1 MMELCMALIGAAL
14 FILAWGFIQLCEGL
28 GK

>member
-1 MMELCMALIGAAL
+1 MLELCMVLIGAVL
-14 FILAWGFIQLCEGL
+14 FILAWAFVHLCESL

>member
-1 MMELCMALIGAAL
+1 MMELCMALIVAAL
-14 FILAWGFIQLCEGL
+14 FILAWAFIYLCSAL